1 MSDEQNDY
9 PRIYTPSEA
18 DAEHSEAVEE
28 QRQPVEQIQSLT
40 AEQALQT
47 FKIMKAKT
55 EAETAEFQKRLVMQ
69 QFRPCKLYPVIVY
82 HDGMRWVCS
91 YGVFGDKYRDYLP
104 DTALGQSGVEAYGNC
119 PEEAMQN
126 FDAMWVGNVGDELEE
141 DDDEPD
147 DCAD

>member
-1 MSDEQNDY
+1 MSNEDK
-9 PRIYTPSEA
+9 PCIHTPSEA
-18 DAEHSEAVEE
+18 DAKHSEAAEE

-47 FKIMKAKT
+47 FKIMKAKI

-126 FDAMWVGNVGDELEE
+126 FDAMWVGNVGAELKED

-147 DCAD
+147 D